1 VHFRNARNLT
11 TNWKSEF
18 VFRKEHAVCPAAGF
32 YEQWRSPI
40 ESTECPGRPLQT
52 KESKTRLIE
61 APPEI
66 GRATTT
72 RLDVEQAPT
81 RAREGMEWLWLLW
94 GHRRLLA
101 RAAVCAIVISTL
113 VAFLIPA
120 QYDSTSQLMPP
131 DSQSSGLVG
140 LLTSVSGGSGG
151 GASLGGVA
159 SDLLGLKSTSDTFVG
174 ILQSRTVQDHL
185 IQQFDLQKLYS
196 ARRMEDARKSLAART
211 AIAVDRKSQIISIT
225 VTDKSPQRAAQ
236 MTAAYVEEL
245 NRLVAQLS
253 TSSARRERI
262 FLEGRLQGVS
272 HDLEESEKE
281 FSQFASKN
289 TAIDIKEQGKAMV
302 EAAATLQGQ
311 LIAAQSE
318 YEGLKQIYTDNNV
331 RVRSVKARID
341 ELEHQ
346 LEKLGGKGESASTIS
361 VQPGDSM
368 YPSIRKLP
376 LLGVEYADLYR
387 QTKIQETVLETLTKE
402 YELAKVQE
410 AKEIP
415 TVKVLDVANIPDKKS
430 SPHRLLII
438 LLGTAL
444 VFSGTITWVFG
455 NTIWGEIDS
464 RDTRKVLAREVF
476 STVSA
481 RLPLLS
487 RNGLER
493 HLKGRSFWRGRRNR
507 VKPEDSD

>member
-1 VHFRNARNLT
+1 
-11 TNWKSEF
+11 
-18 VFRKEHAVCPAAGF
+18 
-32 YEQWRSPI
+32 
-40 ESTECPGRPLQT
+40 LQT
-52 KESKTRLIE
+52 KESKARLIE

-131 DSQSSGLVG
+131 DNQSSGLVG
-140 LLTSVSGGSGG
+140 LLTSMSGGTGG

-174 ILQSRTVQDHL
+174 ILESRTVQDHL

-196 ARRMEDARKSLAART
+196 ARRIEDARKSLAAHT

-331 RVRSVKARID
+331 RIRSVKARID
-341 ELEHQ
+341 ELERQ
-346 LEKLGGKGESASTIS
+346 LEKLGGKGESAATIS
-361 VQPGDSM
+361 DQPGDSM

-493 HLKGRSFWRGRRNR
+493 HLKGRSFWGGRRNR
-507 VKPEDSD
+507 VKPEDSE